1 VGLNLKIEIHGDK
14 ETMRRLAAAGE
25 SLDRLPDAMRETG
38 TYLREFFSGEV
49 FASHGGAIGKPWP
62 RLSPSTEAKKAR
74 EFPGRPMLVRSG
86 LMQRSFRSSFT
97 DSSVRVGNS
106 ASYFKYHQS
115 DLPRTRLPR
124 RAMMELDAAR
134 QRAITE
140 IVRKAV
146 NRKLAAL

>member
-1 VGLNLKIEIHGDK
+1 MGLNLQIEITGDR
-14 ETMRRLAAAGE
+14 ETVRRLAAMGE

-38 TYLREFFSGEV
+38 TYLTGFFSGEV
-49 FASHGGAIGKPWP
+49 FASHGGAIGMPWP
-62 RLSPSTEAKKAR
+62 RLSPKTEAQKAR

-97 DSSVRVGNS
+97 DSSARVTNT
-106 ASYFKYHQS
+106 ADYFKYHQS
-115 DLPRTRLPR
+115 DLPRTKLPR

-134 QRAITE
+134 QRAIAE
-140 IVRKAV
+140 IVRQAV